1 MAVWIDDLLTRQSE
15 WYRMTGNACAL
26 LIELWSE
33 SKTAG
38 NDGAFEVDR
47 LWRVADHYSPE
58 ARDELVQHGWLH
70 EEGQGCPSRSDLCI
84 NVGVPGYVILHNVV
98 GRQESSVL
106 SSDRRKSDFI
116 RSRQAGLKANH
127 VRHHERQGVVKEGCQ
142 FCSESS
148 DSTLKSSESDIRSE
162 SDSESTQPNPT
173 QPNPTTSGTSP
184 SPLVVAKS
192 VSQLQTARAEQK

>member
-1 MAVWIDDLLTRQSE
+1 MAVWIDDVLTRQSE

-33 SKTAG
+33 AKTAG
-38 NDGAFEVDR
+38 NDGVFEVDR

-70 EEGQGCPSRSDLCI
+70 EDGQGCPSKSDLCI
-84 NVGVPGYVILHNVV
+84 QVGVAGHVVLHNVV

-116 RSRQAGLKANH
+116 RSRKAGLKANH
-127 VRHHERQGVVKEGCQ
+127 VRHHERQGVVKEGCEY
-142 FCSESS
+142 CSDSSDVTLKNSESEVRAE
-148 DSTLKSSESDIRSE
+148 SESDP
-162 SDSESTQPNPT
+162 PNPT
-173 QPNPTTSGTSP
+173 QPNPTTISKSP
-184 SPLVVAKS
+184 SSFGVVKS
-192 VSQLQTARAEQK
+192 VSQLQTARANEAK